1 MVEQMGQYLKLGEFD
16 DLFEL
21 VSILNQ
27 SDPKQIYLK
36 DAEEIFSYRYKEK
49 QNTDYLYSILISKI
63 LQRDIINSREI
74 LNKIIYTDPKNYNLY
89 LIKSVLNIYLFNI
102 KDAREA
108 INKANFYN
116 VNQINLETIK
126 TLDKIVN
133 LMELKINRL
142 FK

>member
-74 LNKIIYTDPKNYNLY
+74 LNKIIYTDPK
-89 LIKSVLNIYLFNI
+89 
-102 KDAREA
+102 
-108 INKANFYN
+108 
-116 VNQINLETIK
+116 TI
-126 TLDKIVN
+126 TYI
-133 LMELKINRL
+133 
-142 FK
+142 